1 MDLTTFHIP
10 QFAAWSLSQRWCLDA
25 DPATENGSGSRPII
39 VCDKG
44 RVLSFVDERIS
55 RRGIRL
61 GDPVD
66 RARRLAPGAQ
76 FLLRDPDV
84 ERALWESIL
93 GRLYQLTPQVQPIP
107 DPLRPVPRKRR
118 RSKRRQ
124 GSQPG
129 DLFAQMGGA
138 DTESEAESEEGG
150 QDAIGLWDNGAW
162 AVLQGPYGEGME
174 KLATEWGAQVGR
186 GHRRSWA
193 MLAAA
198 YSKAGQ
204 ITTVP
209 EPMITPFLR
218 QAPVE
223 LLQTLCFSADFIERL
238 HLFGLKAIGHIFG
251 LTKRQLVAQF
261 ADEGQRLFDLLHP
274 DEAEPAVANY
284 NLRTI
289 GAEYEF
295 DWPVFE
301 PGDLQPVLKKLLDD
315 LIERLGP
322 FSARHLEVRLHHRR
336 REDRFAH
343 RILKDPTRSVQTLR
357 TIGDTLLMQTLTES
371 GVTVNGIGARRA
383 PTGRSVDRVSVTM
396 SGLTRVASVQAELFR
411 QRPELKP
418 VVLRVEARFPGK
430 LVRPV
435 HAHADPFFPEEEYRL
450 EPISV

>member
-10 QFAAWSLSQRWCLDA
+10 QFAAWSLSQRWCL
-25 DPATENGSGSRPII
+25 PAQTTGQTGTEHRPII

-44 RVLSFVDERIS
+44 RVLSFIDARIS
-55 RRGIRL
+55 RSGIRL

-93 GRLYQLTPQVQPIP
+93 SRLYGLTPQVQPIP
-107 DPLRPVPRKRR
+107 DPLRPVPRKKRTKRR
-118 RSKRRQ
+118 R
-124 GSQPG
+124 GTEPN
-129 DLFAQMGGA
+129 DLFSRMGEQ
-138 DTESEAESEEGG
+138 DQTESEEAT
-150 QDAIGLWDNGAW
+150 GLWDNGAW
-162 AVLQGPYGEGME
+162 AVLQGPYGESNGEGSCESIE

-186 GHRRSWA
+186 GHRRSWS

-198 YSKAGQ
+198 HSKAGQ

-223 LLQTLCFSADFIERL
+223 LLRTVCFSAELVERL
-238 HLFGLKAIGHIFG
+238 HLFGLKAIDHIFG

-261 ADEGQRLFDLLHP
+261 VDEGQRLFDLLHP
-274 DEAEPAVANY
+274 DDKEPAVASY
-284 NLRTI
+284 DPRTLS
-289 GAEYEF
+289 AEYEF

-301 PGDLQPVLKKLLDD
+301 PGDLQPVLHKLLDD
-315 LIERLGP
+315 LIEGMGGY
-322 FSARHLEVRLHHRR
+322 SSRHLEVRLHHRR

-357 TIGDTLLMQTLTES
+357 TIGDTLLMQALTA
-371 GVTVNGIGARRA
+371 GDMVARRA

-396 SGLTRVASVQAELFR
+396 SGLTQVASVQAELFR